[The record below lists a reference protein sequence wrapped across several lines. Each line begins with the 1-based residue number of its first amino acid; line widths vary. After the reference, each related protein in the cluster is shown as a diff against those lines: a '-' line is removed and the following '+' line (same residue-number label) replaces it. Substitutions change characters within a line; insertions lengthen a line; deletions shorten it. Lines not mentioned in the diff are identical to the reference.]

1 MKEHFIYIAKLSSV
15 AVFNWIKINLLGL
28 VSTVITF
35 IIGLCVLLY
44 QVDTGHAGHAGILPV
59 FLIVF
64 MSRPLGSVLVVL
76 ILLCNILYVMLSNK
90 YVIGKVINKIIND
103 KAESHILPLI
113 DNILSK
119 LKVKQPDLIKKGAD
133 YSMVKLKLIDQ
144 AKQESE
150 NKWVRKAICFGME
163 KIRLDDVDFSQ
174 ENLSFNEIIKQKLF
188 AALNNISA
196 PSMQPIWLTVLFQ
209 WVSLLIIVFVR
220 Y

>member
-1 MKEHFIYIAKLSSV
+1 MKEHLIYIAKLSSI

-28 VSTVITF
+28 ISTIITF
-35 IIGLCVLLY
+35 VIGLCVLLY

-59 FLIVF
+59 LLILF
-64 MSRPLGSVLVVL
+64 MTRPLGSILLVL
-76 ILLCNILYVMLSNK
+76 IFSCNILYVTLGNK
-90 YVIGKVINKIIND
+90 YVIGRVINKIIND

-119 LKVKQPDLIKKGAD
+119 LKVNQPDLIKKGAD

-144 AKQESE
+144 AKKESE
-150 NKWVRKAICFGME
+150 NKWIRKAICFGME
-163 KIRLDDVDFSQ
+163 KIRLDDVDFNQ

-188 AALNNISA
+188 ATLHNMSA

-209 WVSLLIIVFVR
+209 WVSLLIIIFVR